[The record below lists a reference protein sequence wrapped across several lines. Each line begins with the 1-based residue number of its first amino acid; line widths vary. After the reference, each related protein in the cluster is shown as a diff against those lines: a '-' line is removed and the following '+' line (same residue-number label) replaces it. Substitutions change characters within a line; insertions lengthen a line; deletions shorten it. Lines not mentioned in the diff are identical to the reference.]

1 MRIFDIKKFG
11 DWKIMIIFAQNIFT
25 PKNMLTYIMLFLIDS
40 IVSCF
45 VTIDL
50 PRTDG
55 TKQVPSV
62 SCVATRELLS
72 IDFHQFIHCEYLPRF
87 GIVARS
93 A

>member
-1 MRIFDIKKFG
+1 
-11 DWKIMIIFAQNIFT
+11 
-25 PKNMLTYIMLFLIDS
+25 MLTYIIPFLIDS

-50 PRTDG
+50 PKTDG
-55 TKQVPSV
+55 TKQVPNV
-62 SCVATRELLS
+62 SRVATSELLS
-72 IDFHQFIHCEYLPRF
+72 IDFPQFIHCKYLPRF

>member
-1 MRIFDIKKFG
+1 
-11 DWKIMIIFAQNIFT
+11 
-25 PKNMLTYIMLFLIDS
+25 MLTHIVWFLIDS

-55 TKQVPSV
+55 TKQVPNV
-62 SCVATRELLS
+62 SCVVTRKLLS
-72 IDFHQFIHCEYLPRF
+72 IDFHQFIHCKYLPRF

>member
-1 MRIFDIKKFG
+1 
-11 DWKIMIIFAQNIFT
+11 
-25 PKNMLTYIMLFLIDS
+25 MLTYIVWFLIDS

-50 PRTDG
+50 PIESG
-55 TKQVPSV
+55 AVEVPNV
-62 SCVATRELLS
+62 SCVATCELLS

-87 GIVARS
+87 GIVACS

>member
-1 MRIFDIKKFG
+1 
-11 DWKIMIIFAQNIFT
+11 
-25 PKNMLTYIMLFLIDS
+25 MLTYIIPFLIDS

-50 PRTDG
+50 PKTDG
-55 TKQVPSV
+55 TKQVPNV

-72 IDFHQFIHCEYLPRF
+72 IDSHQFIHCKYLPRF

>member
-1 MRIFDIKKFG
+1 
-11 DWKIMIIFAQNIFT
+11 MIIFAKNIFIK
-25 PKNMLTYIMLFLIDS
+25 KNMLTHIVCFLIDS

-55 TKQVPSV
+55 TKQVSDV
-62 SCVATRELLS
+62 SCVATCELLS
-72 IDFHQFIHCEYLPRF
+72 IDFLQFIHCKYLPRF

>member
-1 MRIFDIKKFG
+1 
-11 DWKIMIIFAQNIFT
+11 
-25 PKNMLTYIMLFLIDS
+25 MLTYIMLFLIDS

-50 PRTDG
+50 PREGSAVEEPD
-55 TKQVPSV
+55 V
-62 SCVATRELLS
+62 SRVATRELLS
-72 IDFHQFIHCEYLPRF
+72 IDFLQFIHCKYLPRF

>member
-1 MRIFDIKKFG
+1 
-11 DWKIMIIFAQNIFT
+11 MIIFAKNIFT
-25 PKNMLTYIMLFLIDS
+25 EKNMLTYILRFLIDS

-50 PRTDG
+50 PKTDG
-55 TKQVPSV
+55 TKQVPNV

-72 IDFHQFIHCEYLPRF
+72 IDFHRFIRYKYLPRF

>member
-1 MRIFDIKKFG
+1 
-11 DWKIMIIFAQNIFT
+11 
-25 PKNMLTYIMLFLIDS
+25 MLTYIMLFLIDS

-50 PRTDG
+50 PIESG
-55 TKQVPSV
+55 AVEVPNV
-62 SCVATRELLS
+62 SCVAICELLS
-72 IDFHQFIHCEYLPRF
+72 IDFHQFIHCKYLPRF

>member
-1 MRIFDIKKFG
+1 
-11 DWKIMIIFAQNIFT
+11 
-25 PKNMLTYIMLFLIDS
+25 MLTHIVWFLIDS

-55 TKQVPSV
+55 TKQVSSF
-62 SCVATRELLS
+62 SCVATCELLS
-72 IDFHQFIHCEYLPRF
+72 IDSHQFIHSKYLPRF

-93 A
+93 IINAFNEFVEWSQRENTQKTRAFVCLP

>member
-1 MRIFDIKKFG
+1 
-11 DWKIMIIFAQNIFT
+11 
-25 PKNMLTYIMLFLIDS
+25 MLTHIVWFLIDS

-55 TKQVPSV
+55 TKQVSRV
-62 SCVATRELLS
+62 SCVAIWELLS
-72 IDFHQFIHCEYLPRF
+72 IDFHQFIHCKYLPRL

>member
-1 MRIFDIKKFG
+1 
-11 DWKIMIIFAQNIFT
+11 MIIFAKNIFT
-25 PKNMLTYIMLFLIDS
+25 EKNVLAYILRFLIDS

-50 PRTDG
+50 PKTDG
-55 TKQVPSV
+55 TKQVPNV

-72 IDFHQFIHCEYLPRF
+72 IDFHQFIHCKYLPCF

>member
-1 MRIFDIKKFG
+1 
-11 DWKIMIIFAQNIFT
+11 MIIFAKNIFT
-25 PKNMLTYIMLFLIDS
+25 KKNVLAYILRFLIDS

-50 PRTDG
+50 PKTDG
-55 TKQVPSV
+55 TKQVPNV

-72 IDFHQFIHCEYLPRF
+72 IDFHQFIHCKYLPRF